1 MVALRPDGPGR
12 RAGGRHRKCHPPSR
26 LIIPPRP
33 EIITEAGQLVPVQ
46 GRELLEGG
54 GALLG
59 QGQPDDPPV
68 IGVFLADDQPGGL
81 GPLGQ
86 LDGTVVAKQQIAG
99 HVADSWP
106 ARVVMPPH
114 REQQLV
120 LGGGKPGRLGLRL
133 APVQKPAQ
141 ARTQDQQPPVIGISE

>member
-1 MVALRPDGPGR
+1 MQRG
-12 RAGGRHRKCHPPSR
+12 
-26 LIIPPRP
+26 
-33 EIITEAGQLVPVQ
+33 
-46 GRELLEGG
+46 ELLEGG

-68 IGVFLADDQPGGL
+68 IGVFLADDQPDGL
-81 GPLGQ
+81 GPLN
-86 LDGTVVAKQQIAG
+86 GTVMAKQQIPG
-99 HVADSWP
+99 HVADGRP

-120 LGGGKPGRLGLRL
+120 LGGGKAGRLGLRL

-141 ARTQDQQPPVIGISE
+141 ARTQTSSRR